1 MEVRMT
7 TEHAETIDQLILV
20 RLDAANLPH
29 AAANLLYGALLGPD
43 DFVDALGGAPPT
55 RPDPPADAGE
65 SGEPIGTYLSSI
77 EAAGFRGIGPTARLE
92 LVPAPGLTIVT
103 GRNGSGKSSFAEA
116 AEFAL
121 TGDNRRWSGRGP
133 VWKDGWRNLHTTE
146 DPQIRVQLGVE
157 NHRHGATVEC
167 HWPAGTSLADSQ
179 SFLQLHGRPRQSVA
193 ELGWQA
199 PLELYRPFLSYA
211 ELGGLLSGRPSDMHD
226 SLQSILGLERLVE
239 IESMLKRARKDADDQ
254 RKIGPTSLPDLQSA
268 LAAHSDAR
276 ARAAEKTLSDLDE
289 LMAFAEADESG
300 DDEVSMP
307 LRQLDALELPARA
320 DLAAEVDGLR
330 GALSQI
336 DELAG
341 TPADEARA
349 VARLLGDALG
359 HYRAHPGESCPVC
372 GGRTL
377 DDAWAVQAR
386 AELERLTERAKS
398 LDAAHRRVRSAWS
411 AMRTRVPPIPRAE
424 IAGIHDVQVAWQR
437 WNDVVEAEDAGA
449 LLEAFDAVATTLQPA
464 QAATRQ
470 VIAQRRQ
477 AWRPVAEQ
485 IRAYVDAE
493 RTSRLAAGNYAALQ
507 KAISWLRAVGEE
519 IRDQKLQPV
528 AQVATEIWNML
539 RQESNVELGGVRL
552 AGTGTSRRVDLD
564 VKVDG
569 SAGAALGVMSQGELH
584 SLALALFLPRATMA
598 ESPFRFL
605 IIDDPVQSMD
615 PVKVYGLARVLDR
628 VARTRQVVVFTHD
641 DRLPA
646 AVRHLGLK
654 ARILTVSRLARS
666 EVIVA
671 GDRDGDPARR
681 YLSDARAIAKDEEL
695 DQSVRGPVVCNLIR
709 DAIEFS
715 CHEVVRIRDYRAGR
729 PIADTEADL
738 ESAKS
743 LNAALNLALL
753 NGTKRSDGHGYQEAL
768 RRLDPAAPRVVA
780 AANRGAHG
788 GYAGDGLHALIDDAD
803 RVIGKLRRS

>member
-1 MEVRMT
+1 MEVDMT
-7 TEHAETIDQLILV
+7 SEHADTVDHLILI
-20 RLDAANLPH
+20 RLDAAALPGT
-29 AAANLLYGALLGPD
+29 ATDLLYGALLGPEE
-43 DFVDALGGAPPT
+43 FAGALGGTAPA
-55 RPDPPADAGE
+55 RPQPPPVATDRP
-65 SGEPIGTYLSSI
+65 EPIGTYLATI
-77 EAAGFRGIGPTARLE
+77 EATGFRGIGPTARLE

-116 AEFAL
+116 AEFAF
-121 TGDNRRWSGRGP
+121 TGDNRRWSGRGQ
-133 VWKDGWRNLHTTE
+133 VWKDGWRNLHATE
-146 DPQIRVQLGVE
+146 DPRIRVELGVE
-157 NHRHGATVEC
+157 NHRRGATVEC
-167 HWPAGTSLADSQ
+167 HWPAGRLLADGE
-179 SFLQLHGRPRQSVA
+179 SFLQLHGKPRQSIV
-193 ELGWQA
+193 ELGWQS

-239 IESMLKRARKDADDQ
+239 IESMLKSARKAADDQ
-254 RKIGPTSLPDLQSA
+254 RKAGAALLPALQSA
-268 LAAHSDAR
+268 LAAHPDAR
-276 ARAAEKTLSDLDE
+276 ARAAEKALSDLEE
-289 LMAFAEADESG
+289 LAALGEVDDPSG
-300 DDEVSMP
+300 HEVSMP

-320 DLAAEVDGLR
+320 DLAAEVERLR
-330 GALSQI
+330 AALSRI

-349 VARLLGDALG
+349 VASLLDDALR
-359 HYRAHPGESCPVC
+359 HQRTHPGESCPVC

-377 DDAWAVQAR
+377 DDEWAAQAQV
-386 AELERLTERAKS
+386 EFERLTLRAES
-398 LDAAHRRVRSAWS
+398 LDAAHRVVRSAWS
-411 AMRTRVPPIPRAE
+411 ALRTRVPALPEADV
-424 IAGIHDVQVAWQR
+424 AGIREAQSAWQR
-437 WNDVVEAEDAGA
+437 WDDLVKAQDTEVLLDAFN
-449 LLEAFDAVATTLQPA
+449 LLESTLQPV
-464 QAATRQ
+464 QAAARQ

-493 RTSRLAAGNYAALQ
+493 RKSRRAATNYAALQ
-507 KAISWLRAVGEE
+507 KAITWLRSVGEE
-519 IRDQKLQPV
+519 IRNQKLEPV
-528 AQVATEIWNML
+528 AQAATEIWNML
-539 RQESNVELGGVRL
+539 RQESNVELGGIRL
-552 AGTGTSRRVDLD
+552 TGTGTSRRVDLD

-615 PVKVYGLARVLDR
+615 PVKVYGLAQVLDR

-646 AVRHLGLK
+646 AVRHLGLQ

-666 EVIVA
+666 EIIVSD
-671 GDRDGDPARR
+671 DRDGDPARR
-681 YLSDARAIAKDEEL
+681 YLNDARAIANDDEL
-695 DQSVRGPVVCNLIR
+695 DDSVRGPVVCSLIR

-715 CHEVVRIRDYRAGR
+715 CHEVVRVRDYQAGR
-729 PIADTEADL
+729 PIVDTEADL
-738 ESAKS
+738 EGAKS

-753 NGTKRSDGHGYQEAL
+753 NGTKRSDGYQEAL

-788 GYAGDGLHALIDDAD
+788 GYSGDGLHALIDDAD